1 MTEHKIVSL
10 QEFLDRQ
17 QQRGPDRRLGVVLDA
32 IVSDPEVTEAERHV
46 ARIILTEFCTEA
58 GIFELDWQEMAAV
71 TSAPTRGKFRTP
83 WKKLE
88 KRGYALRQKSPYNLG
103 WFTVDG
109 IEPND
114 EDQERARR
122 LFSILRAVEQ
132 VIWSTSDQPYFHK
145 IDLFVLAASRFSYRH
160 RGARASPTEIENG
173 IRQLFEL
180 GYLARADFRQSGD
193 VTEVCTLPAELRYR
207 RNVGGLW

>member
-1 MTEHKIVSL
+1 MMSEQKIVSL
-10 QEFLDRQ
+10 QEFFDRQ
-17 QQRGPDRRLGVVLDA
+17 QQRGPDRRLDVVLDA

-46 ARIILTEFCTEA
+46 ARILTGFCTEA

-71 TSAPTRGKFRTP
+71 TGAPTRGKFQTP

-88 KRGYALRQKSPYNLG
+88 KRGYALRQRSPYNLG

-122 LFSILRAVEQ
+122 LFSILQAVEQ

-145 IDLFVLAASRFSYRH
+145 IDLFVLAASRFRYRH
-160 RGARASPTEIENG
+160 RGPLASATEIENG

-193 VTEVCTLPAELRYR
+193 VTEVCALPAKLQCR
-207 RNVGGLW
+207 RNVGGPW